1 MADFNVRYGMEL
13 RKRAAA
19 TAKTRRAA
27 YPCPRCSKVQVHRVS
42 NALWE
47 CRACG
52 KEFAGATYA
61 LTTPAGEVASRLTAD
76 FDRREKEAKAKSG

>member
-19 TAKTRRAA
+19 TDKTRRTA
-27 YPCPRCSKVQVHRVS
+27 YPCPRCSKSAVRRVS

-52 KEFAGATYA
+52 KQFAGATYA
-61 LTTPAGEVASRLTAD
+61 LSTPAGEVASRLIAD
-76 FDRREKEAKAKSG
+76 FDRREKEAKAKSA